1 MRGSPEWTGDPYVQV
16 YTHKPME
23 ELTTDILVIGSGLAG
38 ILSALEAERSGLHV
52 LVLGKF
58 AIGMGTNTS
67 LASTFT
73 AVNSRFSKEDHVRVT
88 LEAGRGLNQRPLV
101 TTLAENGFEA
111 IEALRRYG
119 VPLVETER
127 GYVLDRPETVS
138 QLAGVLFLRILRERL
153 EGSSVRILPG
163 LTIFDLIVE
172 DGKIRGA
179 FGFHKDG
186 KSYLIRSKA
195 VILATGG
202 AGAIYRRNDNQR
214 SILGDGYVLA
224 LKAGLPLYDLEFVQC
239 YPFVLAEPRLSTFI
253 LYPPYSNEAR
263 LLNEQGEGLLEA
275 SGVQGNMN
283 QVILNQR
290 DRLSLFLYEASQK
303 SDIFFDL
310 TRVPEGEWER
320 YPLNVL
326 KKSKFPFR
334 ERPFLISPAVHFCMG
349 GVEIDDKGKTA
360 VAGLFAAGEV
370 VWGVHGANRH
380 GGNALTE
387 CAVFGIAAGRSAVE
401 HVRSKGEAQIPS
413 DPSPETLRQ
422 KWERKANQYLKKRRG
437 AFDHPQDLLKDLKN
451 LAWKYIGPVREEG
464 SLKEGLELLASLET
478 RIEKVYPATVGD
490 LFRKRDLENVSLLIK
505 AILKGSLLR
514 TESRGSFC
522 RKDFRNQDDPNWLK
536 NTCYRLKKTEIEI
549 THRPVSPS
557 P

>member
-451 LAWKYIGPVREEG
+451 LAWKYIGPVREDG